1 MKTRKY
7 SLSVQFFFN
16 VTENLKPPM
25 NEIGA
30 MPEKDVV
37 YRHTFEKSFL
47 FPEVQ
52 QLLCTII
59 IHFSYNVLLSH
70 NTIGIL

>member
-16 VTENLKPPM
+16 VIENLKSPM
-25 NEIGA
+25 NEIGT
-30 MPEKDVV
+30 MPDKDAV
-37 YRHTFEKSFL
+37 YCHTFEKTFL

-59 IHFSYNVLLSH
+59 IHFPYTVLLSH
-70 NTIGIL
+70 STIGIL